1 MLAKHKKI
9 VTYKALSILGIS
21 GAEKVAEF
29 LEDLNVETVDYHE
42 AGAAKEYFSNYHKG
56 LNRRNDDPVNSR
68 LNYGYAVVRSA
79 VPRGIV
85 SVGCHLALGIHH
97 SSQLNAFNLAD
108 DLIEPFRPIV
118 DLVARENIGVNE
130 RLSRAERQALAN
142 VLYNACIFCGVKVN
156 VLSAI
161 ELLCESLK
169 RILENNLSEK
179 LALPTILP
187 VERLEGITE

>member
-42 AGAAKEYFSNYHKG
+42 AGAAKEYFSNYHEG

-79 VPRGIV
+79 IPRGIV

-142 VLYNACIFCGVKVN
+142 VLHNACIVCGVKVN